1 MTFYLVE
8 NIMGFEKI
16 IEEGDLENL
25 KLIKRKYEKK
35 PLKRKVGSVSKEFV
49 ISARYYIVDKFD
61 WDLDNGHIMPVD
73 LS

>member
-8 NIMGFEKI
+8 NIMGFEET

-25 KLIKRKYEKK
+25 KLIKRKYEKR
-35 PLKRKVGSVSKEFV
+35 PLKRKVGSASNGFV
-49 ISARYYIVDKFD
+49 ISATYYIVDKFD
-61 WDLDNGHIMPVD
+61 WYLDNGHIMPVD